1 MVFLHGENLGQKIK
15 TLQIRQ
21 QFGFV
26 ICHHHIIK
34 VRKLYVNFLIQ
45 IHCVAFIHE
54 FYNLNQLPTYP
65 ITWIFLLF
73 SIFFFGS
80 ISFQWPFVLTTCR
93 SWERKA
99 HHIEQKFIKFTLKQ
113 FTNCFIIH
121 KIWRLRIHNV
131 FASSQLYL
139 VWWLNQPFTTN

>member
-1 MVFLHGENLGQKIK
+1 LHGENLGQKIK

-54 FYNLNQLPTYP
+54 FLTSYLSYHLD
-65 ITWIFLLF
+65 
-73 SIFFFGS
+73 FFFCFQFFFFWL

-99 HHIEQKFIKFTLKQ
+99 HHIEQKFIKFTIKQ

-121 KIWRLRIHNV
+121 RIWRLRIHNV